1 MGLFIVRRVLYMIPT
16 LFLISVVSFVV
27 IQLPPGD
34 YLSTVV
40 AGLQQQGQSV
50 DPAYLASLK
59 QRYGLEESI
68 ITQYWKWISNIV
80 LHGDFGQSF
89 QYNRPVSTM
98 LADRLP
104 LTLAIAIV
112 TLLLA
117 WSFALPAGIY
127 SAVRQYSVGDYV
139 LTTLSFLGVAVPGF
153 LILLVGMFI
162 QFKYLGWSVGG
173 LFSPDW
179 TDAAWN
185 LGKVVDLLKHL
196 ALPVIVL
203 AAEGTAGT
211 IRILR
216 ANLLDE
222 LHRPYVITARS
233 KGLSERR
240 LLLRYPVRV
249 ALNPFISTIG
259 WVLPALISGEVIVST
274 VAGLNTTG
282 PMMLTALRSQDM
294 YLAGSV
300 LLVISALT
308 VVGTLLSD
316 IALAAVDPRIR
327 ERYS

>member
-127 SAVRQYSVGDYV
+127 SAVRQYSIGDYV

>member
-1 MGLFIVRRVLYMIPT
+1 MGLFILRRVIYMIPT
-16 LFLISVVSFVV
+16 LFLISVVSFLV
-27 IQLPPGD
+27 IQAPPGD

-40 AGLQQQGQSV
+40 AGLQSQGQSV

-59 QRYGLEESI
+59 QRYGLEDSI
-68 ITQYWKWISNIV
+68 FTQYWKWISNIV

-89 QYNRPVSTM
+89 KFNKPVSTM

-104 LTLAIAIV
+104 LTLTIAIV

-117 WSFALPAGIY
+117 WAFALPAGIY
-127 SAVRQYSVGDYV
+127 SAVRQYSIGDYM
-139 LTTLSFLGVAVPGF
+139 LTTLSFLGIAIPGF

-179 TDAAWN
+179 VDAAWN
-185 LGKVVDLLKHL
+185 LGKIVDLLKHL
-196 ALPVIVL
+196 GLPIIVL

-222 LHRPYVITARS
+222 LHRPYVVTARS

-259 WVLPALISGEVIVST
+259 WVLPGLLSGEVIVST

-282 PMMLTALRSQDM
+282 PMMLDALKSQDM

-300 LLVISALT
+300 LLIISALT